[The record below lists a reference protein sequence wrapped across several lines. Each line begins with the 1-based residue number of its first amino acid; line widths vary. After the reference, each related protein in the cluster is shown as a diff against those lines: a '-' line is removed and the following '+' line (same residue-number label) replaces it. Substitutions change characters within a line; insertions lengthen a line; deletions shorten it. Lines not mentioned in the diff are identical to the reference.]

1 MLSFVGVVSGV
12 EPVPGAPDLAGTWQ
26 CCGAGGAAA
35 QNFVIT
41 SGRGALTGSGELP
54 GGQVFSAITGSV
66 GGGAVTIVTTYNAFS
81 PGYVATF
88 VGTLSP
94 DQLTITGS
102 WTSSV
107 GQAGTWTATRSVRP
121 PAFLPP
127 SDNATGRVQDIKST
141 VPGQA
146 PSFTVVRD
154 GVTYTGSV
162 SSTLQT
168 GDIITTGPNTIASL
182 EFLIGGRVGI
192 NRNTEIVMVNERAVR
207 DGKVGLKTL
216 LLKNGSLWIKADAKT
231 LKEPIE
237 IQTNGGILGVR
248 G

>member
-1 MLSFVGVVSGV
+1 LLSFVGVVSGE

-41 SGRGALTGSGELP
+41 SGRGSLTGSGELP
-54 GGQVFSAITGSV
+54 SGQVFSAITGSV
-66 GGGAVTIVTTYNAFS
+66 GGDAVTIVTTYNAFS

-102 WTSSV
+102 WTSNV
-107 GQAGTWTATRSVRP
+107 GQAGAWTATRTAKP
-121 PAFLPP
+121 PGPLPP
-127 SDNATGRVQDIKST
+127 SDDATARMQDIDST
-141 VPGQA
+141 KPGEA

-154 GVTYTGSV
+154 GVTYAGSV
-162 SSTLQT
+162 NSTLQT
-168 GDIITTGPNTIASL
+168 GDIITTGPNTIAAL

-207 DGKVGLKTL
+207 DGKVSLRTL
-216 LLKNGSLWIKADAKT
+216 ILKNGSLWVKADAKA

-237 IQTNGGILGVR
+237 IQTNGGVMGIKG
-248 G
+248 